1 MVLFPVNERSSKW
14 DTGQKTKKYF
24 TKQQQKS
31 NSNFY
36 PKTKTITFSPIKNLK
51 KSPLTNKTIPINSL
65 PKGGNKKFDRGK
77 QKKEE
82 AKLAKSKATTKIT
95 EAKKFSC

>member
-1 MVLFPVNERSSKW
+1 MYLCKLFPVNERSSKW

-65 PKGGNKKFDRGK
+65 PKGGNKKFPNRAN
-77 QKKEE
+77 KKKRSE
-82 AKLAKSKATTKIT
+82 K
-95 EAKKFSC
+95 

>member
-1 MVLFPVNERSSKW
+1 MRGRANGTQVKK
-14 DTGQKTKKYF
+14 QKNISP
-24 TKQQQKS
+24 S
-31 NSNFY
+31 NNKNQTQTFIQ
-36 PKTKTITFSPIKNLK
+36 KTKTITFSPIKNLK